1 MLVKGPE
8 WLQYCTATLLRSN
21 DHLEHLAFPASMQKP
36 VDRLPPLD
44 LLAAFEASARHLSFT
59 KAAAERFVTQSAMS
73 RQMRA
78 LEEDLG
84 CALFR
89 RQHRALALTEAGARL
104 LTSCTTVLALLR
116 ATVRELRAP
125 ARREVLALTT
135 TPGLAAFWL
144 IPRLPSFTRAH
155 PGIDVR
161 LDASFETR
169 ALAAEGFDMAI
180 RYARAGAVQGDRLF
194 DESALPVCSP
204 ALLRRTRLAL
214 PEDLARHTL
223 LQLNPGVGGSSTLL
237 EWEPWLQ
244 AAGVPGLEPVAR
256 LSFSSYNDVITAAL
270 AGQGVAMGRRPVI
283 DELLR
288 RRRLVAPFER
298 DLQTQRTYVLVVD
311 PAAATRPAVQALQA
325 WLLDQARAAV
335 PEPTIKAGAAAP
347 ARPRPPRRPA
357 QKAAPTAARRRA
369 PRG

>member
-1 MLVKGPE
+1 
-8 WLQYCTATLLRSN
+8 
-21 DHLEHLAFPASMQKP
+21 MQSKP
-36 VDRLPPLD
+36 PDRLPPLE
-44 LLAAFEASARHLSFT
+44 LLASFEASARLLSFT

-73 RQMRA
+73 RQMHA
-78 LEEDLG
+78 LEDHLG
-84 CALFR
+84 VALFER
-89 RQHRALALTEAGARL
+89 RHRALVLTEAGARL
-104 LTSCTTVLALLR
+104 FAVSTSVLGVLR

-125 ARREVLALTT
+125 PRRELLSLTT

-144 IPRLPSFTRAH
+144 IPRLPSFTRTH

-180 RYARAGAVQGDRLF
+180 RYARVGAVHAVQGERLF

-204 ALLRRTRLAL
+204 ALLRRARLAQ
-214 PEDLARHTL
+214 PQDLARHTL
-223 LQLNPGVGGSSTLL
+223 LQLNPGVGGSLLL

-244 AAGVPGLEPVAR
+244 AAGVPGLEPAAR

-311 PAAATRPAVQALQA
+311 PAAATRPAVQALRA
-325 WLLDQARAAV
+325 WLLAQASAAA
-335 PEPTIKAGAAAP
+335 PEPTISPRAAAP
-347 ARPRPPRRPA
+347 RN
-357 QKAAPTAARRRA
+357 QRRR
-369 PRG
+369 

>member
-1 MLVKGPE
+1 
-8 WLQYCTATLLRSN
+8 
-21 DHLEHLAFPASMQKP
+21 MQNP
-36 VDRLPPLD
+36 PPDRLPPLD
-44 LLAAFEASARHLSFT
+44 LLASFEASARLLSFT

-73 RQMRA
+73 RQMGA
-78 LEEDLG
+78 LEEHLG
-84 CALFR
+84 VPLFR
-89 RQHRALALTEAGARL
+89 RQHRALSLTEAGVRL
-104 LTSCTTVLALLR
+104 LAVCTAVLGQLR
-116 ATVRELRAP
+116 TTVRELRAP
-125 ARREVLALTT
+125 ARRELLSLTT

-169 ALAAEGFDMAI
+169 ALAAEGFDLAI
-180 RYARAGAVQGDRLF
+180 RYARVGAVPAVQGERLF

-204 ALLRRTRLAL
+204 ALLRRARLAR

-223 LQLNPGVGGSSTLL
+223 LQLNSTEAGGMPID
-237 EWEPWLQ
+237 WDPWLQ
-244 AAGVPGLEPVAR
+244 AAGVPGLQPVAR
-256 LSFSSYNDVITAAL
+256 LSFTSYNDVITAAL

-325 WLLDQARAAV
+325 WLIGQARAAV
-335 PEPTIKAGAAAP
+335 PEPVVGAISARAAAP
-347 ARPRPPRRPA
+347 ARPRAPRRRA
-357 QKAAPTAARRRA
+357 QTAAPTAAPRRA
-369 PRG
+369 PRA